1 MGMLRAIGGAVGG
14 TLADQWKDVI
24 TAGRFDEHSAVV
36 PGVLKDEDNGR
47 GSNGRGSEG
56 VITNG
61 SSIYVPENTA
71 AFIFN
76 QSGIENIISQP
87 GGYEYH
93 DGQESIFNGD
103 GVKKSIFKQIG
114 ERIGYGGITSDYK
127 QIAFVDL
134 REIRDIKFVTRCV
147 SFVISFQRTLPTTR
161 LMISEHVRRFWL
173 SFCSRSRWH

>member
-61 SSIYVPENTA
+61 SKIYVPENTA

-114 ERIGYGGITSDYK
+114 ERIGYGGITSDYNGS
-127 QIAFVDL
+127 AFRFAL
-134 REIRDIKFVTRCV
+134 NQCSICSGKFHDIFRCQ
-147 SFVISFQRTLPTTR
+147 VITCFAANGASYAGYGFY
-161 LMISEHVRRFWL
+161 
-173 SFCSRSRWH
+173 

>member
-61 SSIYVPENTA
+61 SKIYVPLPENEHA
-71 AFIFN
+71 AVHAV
-76 QSGIENIISQP
+76 P
-87 GGYEYH
+87 
-93 DGQESIFNGD
+93 DG
-103 GVKKSIFKQIG
+103 
-114 ERIGYGGITSDYK
+114 
-127 QIAFVDL
+127 L
-134 REIRDIKFVTRCV
+134 RP
-147 SFVISFQRTLPTTR
+147 S
-161 LMISEHVRRFWL
+161 
-173 SFCSRSRWH
+173 